1 MRLIDE
7 AGKFYKL
14 GSVQLAAVAGV
25 VAAYFAANPAEL
37 QKLLNLLP
45 EGPMRVVASIGVG
58 LLVFSTATGSRLL
71 TTKRKDE
78 VDDEEY
84 Q

>member
-25 VAAYFAANPAEL
+25 LAAYFAANPNEAE
-37 QKLLNLLP
+37 KLLNLLP
-45 EGPMRVVASIGVG
+45 EGPLRIVASILIG
-58 LLVFSTATGSRLL
+58 LFVFSAATTSRLVSL
-71 TTKRKDE
+71 KKKDE
-78 VDDEEY
+78 EDAG
-84 Q
+84 